1 MAPPPLAASAD
12 RPTTTKR
19 RTEYERAA
27 QPGAH
32 RPSPEAPKPATW
44 IPGPDD
50 PFASRQPVRPPLN
63 PDDPFRPS
71 PGGWTTGTPAPI
83 QGSRTPEPPPPA
95 PTAAPP
101 TWGGAP
107 APAPN
112 NSRTIIE
119 SGGPAPQVHQVR
131 GALFEYRSPADP
143 GRIHPLHAGRN
154 KIGRTA
160 ESDVVLE
167 DGRVSSEHGFLMIVG
182 DRATFMDVSTNGS
195 IVDGRPVHGEVRE
208 LNPGSVLTLGGARLV
223 FVLVPQAA
231 LEARLA

>member
-1 MAPPPLAASAD
+1 MAPPPPAAPAD
-12 RPTTTKR
+12 RPSPAKR
-19 RTEYERAA
+19 RTEYEPAA
-27 QPGAH
+27 QPGAQG
-32 RPSPEAPKPATW
+32 PSPAAPKPATW
-44 IPGPDD
+44 VPAADN
-50 PFASRQPVRPPLN
+50 PFASPQPVRPPLN

-71 PGGWTTGTPAPI
+71 PGGRTNGTASPDPAWTT
-83 QGSRTPEPPPPA
+83 PEPKPPPPA

-101 TWGGAP
+101 TWGGAQ
-107 APAPN
+107 APTPN
-112 NSRTIIE
+112 KGRTIIE
-119 SGGPAPQVHQVR
+119 SGGPVRQVR
-131 GALFEYRSPADP
+131 GALFEYRSPSDP
-143 GRIHPLHAGRN
+143 GRIHPLHVGRN
-154 KIGRTA
+154 KIGRGA